1 MMAQDYDRFCALWA
15 RLEIR
20 EDSRFSFHDVEQRGA
35 GERIGLCIWDLSNAL
50 HDKSVTGEL
59 PAWVGK
65 VIPKFADPAVQR
77 GSPEKGPAVLF
88 GRGGDGGVTLSPSPS
103 PSPSKIEM
111 DASTR
116 VLTSILTPGRG
127 KPNHSKLL
135 NAVMMSDFCDEGKMG
150 GEEEEGKTPGSPLPK
165 IVDRHDGGKGKGK
178 GTGTGA
184 DAGMNKGQNR
194 TRNENQ
200 NDDRRMNETRKRD
213 DMTVHASKS
222 KVSRDDRK
230 GGGRGGGNLFGVLA
244 GLAGLAGLLRP
255 LALAAAGAVSVVV
268 VQGVVA
274 GHNNN
279 SGWQRRR
286 GMAGRW

>member
-1 MMAQDYDRFCALWA
+1 
-15 RLEIR
+15 
-20 EDSRFSFHDVEQRGA
+20 
-35 GERIGLCIWDLSNAL
+35 
-50 HDKSVTGEL
+50 
-59 PAWVGK
+59 
-65 VIPKFADPAVQR
+65 
-77 GSPEKGPAVLF
+77 
-88 GRGGDGGVTLSPSPS
+88 
-103 PSPSKIEM
+103 
-111 DASTR
+111 
-116 VLTSILTPGRG
+116 
-127 KPNHSKLL
+127 
-135 NAVMMSDFCDEGKMG
+135 
-150 GEEEEGKTPGSPLPK
+150 
-165 IVDRHDGGKGKGK
+165 
-178 GTGTGA
+178 
-184 DAGMNKGQNR
+184 
-194 TRNENQ
+194 
-200 NDDRRMNETRKRD
+200 MNETRKRD

>member
-1 MMAQDYDRFCALWA
+1 MAQDYDRFCALWA

-65 VIPKFADPAVQR
+65 VIPKFEDPAVQR
-77 GSPEKGPAVLF
+77 GSPEKGPVVLF
-88 GRGGDGGVTLSPSPS
+88 GRGGDCVTMSPS
-103 PSPSKIEM
+103 PSPSKNEM

-150 GEEEEGKTPGSPLPK
+150 GEEDGKTPGSPLPK
-165 IVDRHDGGKGKGK
+165 IVDRHDGKGKGK
-178 GTGTGA
+178 GA
-184 DAGMNKGQNR
+184 DAGMNKGKNR

-200 NDDRRMNETRKRD
+200 NEDQRRNETRKRD

-222 KVSRDDRK
+222 QVSRDDRK
-230 GGGRGGGNLFGVLA
+230 GGGRGGGNLFGV
-244 GLAGLAGLLRP
+244 LAGLAGLLRP

-274 GHNNN
+274 GHN